1 MWTWITTELFYL
13 GRIMLAGIC
22 GGIIGYE
29 RQSRRKIAGLRT
41 HVIVAVSA
49 ALMMILSKYGFQD
62 TLSEYVKL
70 DPSRVASGVVTAI
83 GFLGSGMIF
92 FRNNSISGLT
102 TSAGIWATVGV
113 GMAAGAGM
121 YGVGISCTVIVLL
134 VELFLGRKGI
144 LSEKGKESRE
154 ITAKYRWN
162 PEQNQKTLDY
172 LRKQAECSGGNV
184 TGLVVKRK
192 EDGMMK
198 VLLRI
203 ETGRDWDAVRFAEAM
218 SDEPEI
224 IEVTV

>member
-1 MWTWITTELFYL
+1 MWTLITTELIYL
-13 GRIMLAGIC
+13 GRILLAGIC

-62 TLSEYVKL
+62 TLGECVKL
-70 DPSRVASGVVTAI
+70 DPSRVASGVVTAF
-83 GFLGSGMIF
+83 GLLGSGMIF

-113 GMAAGAGM
+113 GMAAGVGM

-134 VELFLGRKGI
+134 VELFLGRKGV
-144 LSEKGKESRE
+144 LSAKGKESRE
-154 ITAKYRWN
+154 IIAKFRWD
-162 PEQNQKTLDY
+162 PEQHQKSLES
-172 LRKQAECSGGNV
+172 LRKRAECNGGSV
-184 TGLVVKRK
+184 TGLIVKKK

-203 ETGRDWDAVRFAEAM
+203 ETGQDWDAVGFAE
-218 SDEPEI
+218 SLSEEPEI